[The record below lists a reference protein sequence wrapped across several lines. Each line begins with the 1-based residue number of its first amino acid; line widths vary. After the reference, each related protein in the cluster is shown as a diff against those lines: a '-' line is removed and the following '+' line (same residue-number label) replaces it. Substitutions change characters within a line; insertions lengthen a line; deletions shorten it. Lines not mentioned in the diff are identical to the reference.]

1 MSNSKKLQVRIDNY
15 AYGVWFETIE
25 LNPYEE
31 TVRIYDHILQKEQM
45 FIDDGNFQYREV
57 GQKSCSYCVGEEPKT
72 SMEIHCDNS
81 IDLDLFIS
89 GNRISAN
96 YIAYSIDSSFEA
108 YVEINYCP
116 MCGRKLLEREAE

>member
-1 MSNSKKLQVRIDNY
+1 MSNSKKLLVRIDNY

-57 GQKSCSYCVGEEPKT
+57 EV
-72 SMEIHCDNS
+72 I
-81 IDLDLFIS
+81 
-89 GNRISAN
+89 R
-96 YIAYSIDSSFEA
+96 
-108 YVEINYCP
+108 
-116 MCGRKLLEREAE
+116 